1 MKVRALT
8 SEGRLSAI
16 FLSLAP
22 FILIGLI
29 SLLAPSYFGDVR
41 GHPAI
46 VPAVTLGVFLL
57 AVGNF
62 VMYRMVNFK
71 A

>member
-1 MKVRALT
+1 
-8 SEGRLSAI
+8 
-16 FLSLAP
+16 LSLAP
-22 FILIGLI
+22 FILIGI
-29 SLLAPSYFGDVR
+29 ITLLAPSYFGDVR
-41 GHPAI
+41 GHPAV
-46 VPAVTLGVFLL
+46 VPAVSLGVFLL